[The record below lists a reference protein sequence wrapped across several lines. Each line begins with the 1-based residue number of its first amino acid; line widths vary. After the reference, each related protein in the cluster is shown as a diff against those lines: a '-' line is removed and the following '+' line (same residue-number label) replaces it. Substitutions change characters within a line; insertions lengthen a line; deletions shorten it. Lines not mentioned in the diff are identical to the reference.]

1 MDKTK
6 PAQLLICYIKIML
19 TFADYLRQ
27 CCVVACRSVAFIYNV
42 NIAVIVYC
50 PQVGQPLGSGSDV
63 VT

>member
-1 MDKTK
+1 
-6 PAQLLICYIKIML
+6 ML